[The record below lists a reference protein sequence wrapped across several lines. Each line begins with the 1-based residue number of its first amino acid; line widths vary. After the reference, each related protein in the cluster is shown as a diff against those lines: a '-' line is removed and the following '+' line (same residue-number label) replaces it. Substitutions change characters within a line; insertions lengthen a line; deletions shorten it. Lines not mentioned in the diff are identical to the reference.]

1 MTADVMVLSAADVA
15 ALFDPETAV
24 ESQRAA
30 FEALGKGTAVQPDKL
45 MLPAADDGAVAFC
58 YAARLST
65 ADPAVSKFGSVTP
78 ANAAAGL
85 PTIAALVVVLDAV
98 TGQPAAVMDGTVIT
112 TRRTAAAS
120 AVAIDALARADAAEL
135 AVVGCGVQG
144 HEHVR
149 MLARIRPFRAVR
161 LWGRSERRR
170 TAAARDLAAETGL
183 PVRAS
188 ATAREAVAGADIVVL
203 CTLSTEPLVER
214 GWLAPGATVVSLGSI
229 APGRCE
235 VGPDVVAAAR
245 VVVDDPATAAA
256 HAGPIVAGL
265 HAGTLL
271 RDQLVGLGDV
281 LVGTTP
287 GRTAPDE
294 LVFYNSTGLGVQ
306 DAAAA
311 AAVLERARRA
321 GLGHRLPLTGS

>member
-15 ALFDPETAV
+15 ALFDPATAV
-24 ESQRAA
+24 ESQRVA
-30 FEALGKGTAVQPDKL
+30 FEALGKGVAVQPDKL
-45 MLPAADDGAVAFC
+45 MLPGAGDGAVAFC
-58 YAARLST
+58 YAARLSPQ
-65 ADPAVSKFGSVTP
+65 DGPVSKFGSVTP

-85 PTIAALVVVLDAV
+85 PTIAAVVVVLDGG
-98 TGQPAAVMDGTVIT
+98 TGLPAAIMDGTVIT

-120 AVAIDALARADAAEL
+120 AVAVDALARADAAEL

-149 MLARIRPFRAVR
+149 MLARTRPLRAVR
-161 LWGRSERRR
+161 IWGRSESRRE
-170 TAAARDLAAETGL
+170 AAARTLAAETGL
-183 PVRAS
+183 PVRAC
-188 ATAREAVAGADIVVL
+188 ATAREAVDGADVVVL
-203 CTLSTEPLVER
+203 CTLSAEPLVR
-214 GWLAPGATVVSLGSI
+214 LDWLAPGATVVSVGSI

-235 VGPDVVAAAR
+235 VGADVVAAAR

-265 HAGTLL
+265 RAGTLA
-271 RDQLVGLGDV
+271 RDRLTGLGDV
-281 LVGTTP
+281 LVGNAA
-287 GRTAPDE
+287 GRSAPDE

-311 AAVLERARRA
+311 TAVLERARRA
-321 GLGHRLPLTGS
+321 GRGHRFALG